1 MSVHP
6 TTNSARLAERASA
19 EAELLRRRRSR
30 NGGGSD
36 RIVAQPRTGDVQRFP
51 TTPEQKSIWLREH
64 LDPWPGARNIPD
76 SVRVRGPLR
85 IDLLELA
92 INDLVAR
99 QESLRTTFELVGD
112 QLEQVVWPR
121 LSVTLDVVE
130 TTPDRFSELV
140 CELGSAPFDL
150 ARGPLIRAVLLRAD
164 PQDSVLLISVH
175 HIVTDGQSSEILTSE
190 LTELYRAR
198 LHGEP
203 AALAP
208 LAIQQADYA
217 AWRRQR
223 LAGPRHEQLVRY
235 WQARLAGLP
244 GTRLPADLAPPERR
258 EWLAGNFLRALPAEL
273 PGRVSAFATARHT
286 TEFLVY
292 LAAFNTTLAT
302 LSGDRD
308 FAVQVPTLGRLRP
321 EIEPL
326 IGCFYNTALV
336 RTEFAGQPSFGQTV
350 DRLSE
355 QFVQDLAHAELPLG
369 EQFAMVEPPPG
380 EDSPPSGSHLVQL
393 LFGIDR
399 DRVPERG
406 ELGLSFE
413 PVHYLLPFA
422 TRELNVRVLH
432 SPPGTLMV
440 IRYADERYSPARVEE
455 LYRRFCA
462 VLESGIADPDSCLL
476 GESGLAPVPIVDE
489 RPMLT
494 AEPDSSP
501 APADWLAEVIEAWTD
516 AVRRCRPGSDV
527 DPGSL
532 SATSRLFDS
541 GDRLTVA
548 AFAPALADRF
558 GLPVAAREVQAAA
571 TLGGVARLLADRAA
585 DRPVADEPVADEP
598 VADQSPSGSEPE

>member
-1 MSVHP
+1 MSVHQ
-6 TTNSARLAERASA
+6 TTESSRLAERASV
-19 EAELLRRRRSR
+19 EAELLRRRRR
-30 NGGGSD
+30 PDGGSHD
-36 RIVAQPRTGDVQRFP
+36 RIAAQPRTGDVQRFP
-51 TTPEQKSIWLREH
+51 TTPEQKSTWLREH

-85 IDLLELA
+85 LDLLELA

-112 QLEQVVWPR
+112 QLEQVVRPQ
-121 LSVTLDVVE
+121 LSVPLDLVE
-130 TTPDRFSELV
+130 TMPDRFSELV

-150 ARGPLIRAVLLRAD
+150 AAGPLIRAVLLRAAPD
-164 PQDSVLLISVH
+164 DSVLLISVH
-175 HIVTDGQSSEILTSE
+175 HIVTDGQSSEILIAE

-203 AALAP
+203 AMLAP

-217 AWRRQR
+217 AWRKQR
-223 LAGPRHEQLVRY
+223 LTGPRHEELVRY
-235 WQARLAGLP
+235 WQAKLAGLP
-244 GTRLPADLAPPERR
+244 ATRLPADLPAPRR
-258 EWLAGNFLRALPAEL
+258 RSWMAGNFLRALPAEL
-273 PGRVSAFATARHT
+273 PERVLRFAAARHT

-302 LSGDRD
+302 MSGDRD

-326 IGCFYNTALV
+326 IGCFYNTVLV
-336 RTEFAGQPSFGQTV
+336 RTELAGQPSFGQTV

-369 EQFAMVEPPPG
+369 EQFAIVEPPPG
-380 EDSPPSGSHLVQL
+380 EDGPPSGSHLVQL

-399 DRVPERG
+399 DQVPELG
-406 ELGLSFE
+406 KLGLSFE

-432 SPPGTLMV
+432 SPPGTMMV

-455 LYRRFCA
+455 LYRRFCT
-462 VLESGIADPDSCLL
+462 VLEEGLADPDRCLL
-476 GESGLAPVPIVDE
+476 GESELLPVPIVDE
-489 RPMLT
+489 RPVAP
-494 AEPDSSP
+494 AEPDPGPVP
-501 APADWLAEVIEAWTD
+501 AHWLAEAIQAWTE
-516 AVRRCRPGSDV
+516 AVRRCRPGSEI

-532 SATSRLFDS
+532 GASSRLFDT
-541 GDRLTVA
+541 GDRVSVV
-548 AFAPALADRF
+548 AFAQTLAGRF
-558 GLPVAAREVQAAA
+558 GVPVAARELLAAA
-571 TLGGVARLLADRAA
+571 TLGGVARLLAALA
-585 DRPVADEPVADEP
+585 SDRPAHGRPAVDHRA
-598 VADQSPSGSEPE
+598 SGSEPA